1 MSGMIQGLVPTLA
14 AAAGGWGLARYAIAA
29 ATARNE
35 GRTGPVRTRI
45 DHLRRLIIRGRRAA
59 TAEEDAEAWQHHRDQ
74 RDADAGMIAPDPD
87 GFGWTPPAS
96 PGRAAIMAGLL
107 AALAVLVGLL
117 IGSPAP
123 PAQVA
128 ILAAGCAALG
138 AADLLQGRLPDPL
151 TWGLLTMGLL
161 ASPDDAAL
169 GERALAAAAGFGGMW
184 LVAIAYRLGRRR
196 DGIGMGDVKLA
207 AAGGAWLGA
216 ALPWG
221 LALGAA
227 LTVALAGLLA
237 VKVSADRRLPF
248 GPGLAAG
255 MVILFL
261 AAPALG

>member
-29 ATARNE
+29 AIARNE
-35 GRTGPVRTRI
+35 GRAGPVRSRV
-45 DHLRRLIIRGRRAA
+45 DHLRRLITRGRRAT
-59 TAEEDAEAWQHHRDQ
+59 TAEEDAEAWRHQ
-74 RDADAGMIAPDPD
+74 RNRQDAGAIAPEAD

-96 PGRAAIMAGLL
+96 PGRAALGAGLL

-151 TWGLLTMGLL
+151 TWGLLILGLL

-169 GERALAAAAGFGGMW
+169 GERTLAAAAGFGGMW
-184 LVAIAYRLGRRR
+184 LVAMAYRLGRGR